1 MKKLIFLTFLLS
13 ISNFLQ
19 AEEIK
24 LSCNILKVME
34 FGSGKSEKSNNTEIY
49 TVTDLGGRKFIIP
62 TSDEFP
68 SVSSVKKANSITV
81 TDQSDNN
88 KWDITNVSKNE
99 QGDLSSVS
107 IRIDRN
113 TGKIFYSFQFER
125 LNGSFINTTGRG
137 DCEKVNLTKKK
148 F

>member
-1 MKKLIFLTFLLS
+1 MKKLTFLTFLLL
-13 ISNFLQ
+13 ISNILQ
-19 AEEIK
+19 AEEFK

-34 FGSGKSEKSNNTEIY
+34 FSTGSSEKSNTTEIY
-49 TVTDLGGRKFIIP
+49 TVTDLGSRKFIIP

-68 SVSSVKKANSITV
+68 SVSTVKKTNSITV
-81 TDQSDNN
+81 TDESDNN

-99 QGDLSSVS
+99 QGDLSTVS

-113 TGKIFYSFQFER
+113 TGKIFYSFLFER
-125 LNGSFINTTGRG
+125 LNGSFITTKGRG